1 MKSYLINDYTNNKQH
16 PKIDYPIFTNH
27 TPKIEVLF
35 RQSKRK
41 KMIPNIDNINRV

>member
-27 TPKIEVLF
+27 TQKLRFYLDKV
-35 RQSKRK
+35 KGRK
-41 KMIPNIDNINRV
+41 